1 MVENGQGGEVL
12 PRETSLVGWAR
23 ADIRREQRPSPA
35 LRDAGLEPDGH
46 GEEAVELAEDHLLA
60 GLGGDGLEEEL
71 GGLAGVE
78 VFDEAVDARLAEAS
92 QPLAE
97 VDELADGGVGV
108 VVSAL
113 HGCLS
118 TQDVAEQG
126 RVANFLVGHEL
137 DQESVRGGE
146 AGGFEV
152 GDGEAG
158 ESVVEEV
165 EFDPLLVESHGLDA
179 RQHLGSAVGRGED
192 AYK

>member
-1 MVENGQGGEVL
+1 LVENGQGGEVL

-126 RVANFLVGHEL
+126 
-137 DQESVRGGE
+137 
-146 AGGFEV
+146 
-152 GDGEAG
+152 
-158 ESVVEEV
+158 
-165 EFDPLLVESHGLDA
+165 
-179 RQHLGSAVGRGED
+179 
-192 AYK
+192 